1 MSGATLEVRNLSLSF
16 GAFQALSDVNFHI
29 PAGGVHAFIGPNGAG
44 KTSLFNCITG
54 LRKPSTGSI
63 QLDGVNMVAM
73 SPQRRVRQG
82 LARSFQVTNIFPDLT
97 VVENVRLC
105 IQALRGTAAFNVM
118 PAARS
123 QATQSGEAMALLE
136 ELALHPHALRSAA
149 SLPHGLQRRLEIAM
163 ALAANPRVL
172 LLDEPTSGM
181 GVDDLREMTELIGR
195 LGDTRTVILIEH
207 NIKLVMSISQDV
219 TVLHRGSVLVS
230 GEPQAVAGHPEV
242 KSAYL
247 GSQGPC

>member
-1 MSGATLEVRNLSLSF
+1 MRGATLEVKNLNLRF
-16 GAFQALSDVNFHI
+16 GAFQALNSVNFSI

-54 LRKPSTGSI
+54 LRKPGTGAI
-63 QLDGVNMVAM
+63 LLDGQDMVGM

-82 LARSFQVTNIFPDLT
+82 LARSFQVTNIFPELS
-97 VVENVRLC
+97 VIENVRLC
-105 IQALRGTAAFNVM
+105 VQALSGAAAFN
-118 PAARS
+118 PLPSARS
-123 QATQSGEAMALLE
+123 QQAQSDQAMALLE
-136 ELALHPHALRSAA
+136 ELALQRHAHSPAA

-195 LGDTRTVILIEH
+195 LGETRTVILIEH

-219 TVLHRGSVLVS
+219 TVLHRGAVLVS
-230 GEPQAVAGHPEV
+230 GHPTVVAGHPEV

-247 GSQGPC
+247 GSQG